1 MRYTQTMATPLAS
14 PRRPATLRD
23 LDDLPEHVIGHI
35 VDGELIVLPRP
46 EAPHVRAAG
55 ILYALLFQSFWYGLS
70 DPGGWVLLPEP
81 DLLLGEQLLVPDLAG
96 WRQERY
102 VEPQKGPFVV
112 APDWI
117 CEILSPSTA
126 RFDRYTKLPIY
137 ARAGVSHIWLIDPSL
152 KTLEVL
158 QLREEN
164 WLITGTFQNED
175 KVRAEPFEAFELDL
189 ALLWKKVPAHPEAAG
204 SDVEEEGA
212 QRP

>member
-1 MRYTQTMATPLAS
+1 MATPLAS
-14 PRRPATLRD
+14 PRRPATLHD
-23 LDDLPEHVIGHI
+23 LDELPEHVIGHI

-81 DLLLGEQLLVPDLAG
+81 KILFGEQMLVPDLAG

-102 VEPQKGPFVV
+102 VEPQKGPYTV
-112 APDWI
+112 APAWI

-126 RFDRYTKLPIY
+126 SFDRSTKLPIY
-137 ARAGVSHIWLIDPSL
+137 AHAGVGHTWLIDPSL
-152 KTLEVL
+152 RTLEVL
-158 QLREEN
+158 RLREGKWQIESV
-164 WLITGTFQNED
+164 FRNED

-189 ALLWKKVPAHPEAAG
+189 ALLWRRVPANPEVAG
-204 SDVEEEGA
+204 NEEDGGA
-212 QRP
+212 QLP